1 MTAAE
6 LIERLS
12 ELPPDAVVFGWQ
24 DGERFEIESVD
35 YFDEESRSADIN
47 LSRERLPEN
56 AS

>member
-35 YFDEESRSADIN
+35 YFDEESKSADIN
-47 LSRERLPEN
+47 LSRDRLPEN